1 MPVARTVPLLVLL
14 MSGTLALGA
23 QAQPRVVPQPAPP
36 PAPRVNPLERT
47 IRVEG
52 LGEVKVAPDE
62 AFIDVA
68 VETLAPTAKAA
79 AEENARKM
87 DKVIAALVQA
97 GIPRKEIETRNFSV
111 FPEYQPQTR
120 AEEAPKLRG
129 YRVSNQVEVRVREL
143 ARVGALLDTA
153 LGAGANRV
161 DSVRFGL
168 SKPEAV
174 QGDALRNAV
183 ERARQSA
190 QVLASALGVK
200 LGPVLDASTVTEPS
214 HPIPVAARFEMAR
227 AGAADVSTPIQPQEQ
242 TVTARVTLIFAIE
255 PGPGPGP
262 GR

>member
-1 MPVARTVPLLVLL
+1 MPVARTVPLLALL
-14 MSGTLALGA
+14 MSGTLAAGA
-23 QAQPRVVPQPAPP
+23 QPPTRVPQPPVP
-36 PAPRVNPLERT
+36 TPAPLVHPLERT

-111 FPEYQPQTR
+111 FPEYQPQPR
-120 AEEAPKLRG
+120 PEEAPKLRG
-129 YRVSNQVEVRVREL
+129 YRVSNQVEVHVREL
-143 ARVGALLDTA
+143 ARVGTLLDTA

-174 QGDALRNAV
+174 QGEALRNAV

-200 LGPVLDASTVTEPS
+200 LGPVLDASTVTEPQQ
-214 HPIPVAARFEMAR
+214 PFPVVARFEMAR
-227 AGAADVSTPIQPQEQ
+227 AGNADVTTPIQPQEQ

-255 PGPGPGP
+255 PGAGP

>member
-1 MPVARTVPLLVLL
+1 
-14 MSGTLALGA
+14 
-23 QAQPRVVPQPAPP
+23 
-36 PAPRVNPLERT
+36 
-47 IRVEG
+47 
-52 LGEVKVAPDE
+52 
-62 AFIDVA
+62 
-68 VETLAPTAKAA
+68 
-79 AEENARKM
+79 M

-97 GIPRKEIETRNFSV
+97 GIPRKEIETRNYMV
-111 FPEYQPQTR
+111 FPEYQQQTR
-120 AEEAPKLRG
+120 PDEKPKLRG
-129 YRVSNQVEVRVREL
+129 YRVSNQVEVHVREL

-200 LGPVLDASTVTEPS
+200 LGPVLDASTVTEPPR
-214 HPIPVAARFEMAR
+214 PIPVAARFEMAR
-227 AGAADVSTPIQPQEQ
+227 AASAADVTTPIQPEEQ

-255 PGPGPGP
+255 PGQ

>member
-1 MPVARTVPLLVLL
+1 MPVVRTASLLALL
-14 MSGTLALGA
+14 MSGTLATLAHA
-23 QAQPRVVPQPAPP
+23 QSRVPPP
-36 PAPRVNPLERT
+36 PAPAPAPQVNPLART

-62 AFIDVA
+62 GFIDLS

-79 AEENARKM
+79 SEENARKM

-97 GIPRKEIETRNFSV
+97 GIPRKEIETRNFAV
-111 FPEYQPQTR
+111 FPEYEPQPR
-120 AEEAPKLRG
+120 PEAAPKLKG
-129 YRVSNQVEVRVREL
+129 YRVSNQVEVHVREL
-143 ARVGALLDTA
+143 SRLGALLDTA

-168 SKPEAV
+168 SRPEVV

-190 QVLASALGVK
+190 QVLASSLGVK
-200 LGPVLDASTVTEPS
+200 LGAVLDASTVSEPQ
-214 HPIPVAARFEMAR
+214 PPMPMVAHFEMAR
-227 AGAADVSTPIQPQEQ
+227 AGAADVTTPIQPQEQ
-242 TVTARVTLIFAIE
+242 TVTARVTLVYAIE
-255 PGPGPGP
+255 PAP

>member
-1 MPVARTVPLLVLL
+1 V
-14 MSGTLALGA
+14 S
-23 QAQPRVVPQPAPP
+23 
-36 PAPRVNPLERT
+36 PLERT

-52 LGEVKVAPDE
+52 MGEVKVAPDE

-87 DKVIAALVQA
+87 DKVVTALVQA

-111 FPEYQPQTR
+111 FPEYQPQPR
-120 AEEAPKLRG
+120 PEEAAKLRG
-129 YRVSNQVEVRVREL
+129 YRVSNQVEVHVREL
-143 ARVGALLDTA
+143 SRVGTLLDTVLA
-153 LGAGANRV
+153 AGANRV
-161 DSVRFGL
+161 DTVRFGL
-168 SKPEAV
+168 SKPEVV

-190 QVLASALGVK
+190 QVLATALGVK
-200 LGPVLDASTVTEPS
+200 LGPVLDASTVSEPP
-214 HPIPVAARFEMAR
+214 HPFPAVARFEMAR
-227 AGAADVSTPIQPQEQ
+227 AGSGADVTTPIQPQEQ

-255 PGPGPGP
+255 PGQGP

>member
-14 MSGTLALGA
+14 MSTLAGGA
-23 QAQPRVVPQPAPP
+23 SAQPRVVPPAPAPP
-36 PAPRVNPLERT
+36 PLVNPLART

-52 LGEVKVAPDE
+52 TGEVKVAPDE

-68 VETLAPTAKAA
+68 VETLAPTAKVA

-97 GIPRKEIETRNFSV
+97 GIPRKEIETRNYSV
-111 FPEYQPQTR
+111 FPEFQPQTR
-120 AEEAPKLRG
+120 PDETPKLRG
-129 YRVSNQVEVRVREL
+129 YRVSNLVEVHVREL

-168 SKPEAV
+168 SKPETV

-190 QVLASALGVK
+190 QVLASALGVR
-200 LGPVLDASTVTEPS
+200 LGPVLDASTVTQPQ
-214 HPIPVAARFEMAR
+214 HPIPMAAQFEMAR
-227 AGAADVSTPIQPQEQ
+227 AGGAADTMTPIQPQEQ
-242 TVTARVTLIFAIE
+242 TVTATVTLIFAIE
-255 PGPGPGP
+255 PSPAPGA